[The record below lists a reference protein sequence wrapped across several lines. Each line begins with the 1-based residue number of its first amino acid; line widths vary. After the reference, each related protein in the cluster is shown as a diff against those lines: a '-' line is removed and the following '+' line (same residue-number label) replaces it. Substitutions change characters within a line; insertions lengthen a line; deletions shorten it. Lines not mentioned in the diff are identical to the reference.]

1 MAGSTTKRRRQAAW
15 LGESMAAAY
24 LARRGF
30 RVVARNV
37 RSRFGEIDL
46 VCRAPGDGSQWVF
59 VEVRTYRSTRFGRPE
74 QSLSPRKIA
83 RLRRLAVAYLA
94 AAGRS
99 RDAFRLD
106 AVTIY
111 WPPTGLPPQL
121 HHWPGI
127 G

>member
-1 MAGSTTKRRRQAAW
+1 MSGRSTRRRRQAGR

-24 LARRGF
+24 LTRRGF
-30 RVVARNV
+30 LVVDRNV
-37 RSRFGEIDL
+37 HSRYGEIDL
-46 VCRAPGDGSQWVF
+46 VCRGPEDMPPWVF
-59 VEVRTYRSTRFGRPE
+59 VEVRTYRSTGFGHPE
-74 QSLSPRKIA
+74 QSLTPRKIN
-83 RLRRLAVAYLA
+83 RLRRLALAYLA

-99 RDAFRLD
+99 GDPFRLD

-111 WPPTGLPPQL
+111 WPPTGKPPQL